1 MSLYKLTHVRIPE
14 EFSREMKTFIAG
26 LQRTGIE
33 EKQQL
38 GLKLSEGKKPLT
50 QECFEFLAKD
60 LFHIDKKEDVFAH
73 LFLVL
78 DW

>member
-1 MSLYKLTHVRIPE
+1 M
-14 EFSREMKTFIAG
+14 EMIFLIDG
-26 LQRTGIE
+26 LQRMGIK

-38 GLKLSEGKKPLT
+38 GLKLSKGKKPLT
-50 QECFEFLAKD
+50 QECFEFLTKF
-60 LFHIDKKEDVFAH
+60 LFHSDKKEEVFVH